1 MQTFLKQFI
10 GYLDK
15 ANVTIVDL
23 SGVPFEVLS
32 ITVSLISRLIFDFCF
47 HYSKLRHGQDKLND
61 IPVMLVC
68 EEAHNYVS
76 RDDHSAYRA
85 SRKSIER
92 IAKEGR
98 KYGLSLMVVSQRPSE
113 VSETIFA
120 QCNNFISLRLTNDA
134 DQAYVRR
141 LFPDNA
147 NAITEILPNLAPG
160 ECVVVG
166 DAVLLPAVIK
176 MPLPAPEPH
185 SQSVRVRDE
194 WKEQWRDVVFSHV
207 IDRWRK

>member
-76 RDDHSAYRA
+76 RDDHSA
-85 SRKSIER
+85 
-92 IAKEGR
+92 
-98 KYGLSLMVVSQRPSE
+98 
-113 VSETIFA
+113 
-120 QCNNFISLRLTNDA
+120 
-134 DQAYVRR
+134 
-141 LFPDNA
+141 
-147 NAITEILPNLAPG
+147 
-160 ECVVVG
+160 
-166 DAVLLPAVIK
+166 
-176 MPLPAPEPH
+176 
-185 SQSVRVRDE
+185 
-194 WKEQWRDVVFSHV
+194 
-207 IDRWRK
+207 

>member
-185 SQSVRVRDE
+185 SQSVRVSDE
-194 WKEQWRDVVFSHV
+194 WKEQWRDVVFSQV